1 MFIKQ
6 PASPGADDDVNAE
19 WDEHLRFYQLCGVM
33 AAASSVLLTF
43 MMVLMFP
50 ADFKGRAFMLAGSY
64 LGPVTLLLLVGML
77 RFPRSCSWALFIG
90 FNVFLLYLFLRE
102 LPLIY

>member
-50 ADFKGRAFMLAGSY
+50 ADFKGRAFMLAGAIW
-64 LGPVTLLLLVGML
+64 G
-77 RFPRSCSWALFIG
+77 R
-90 FNVFLLYLFLRE
+90 
-102 LPLIY
+102 